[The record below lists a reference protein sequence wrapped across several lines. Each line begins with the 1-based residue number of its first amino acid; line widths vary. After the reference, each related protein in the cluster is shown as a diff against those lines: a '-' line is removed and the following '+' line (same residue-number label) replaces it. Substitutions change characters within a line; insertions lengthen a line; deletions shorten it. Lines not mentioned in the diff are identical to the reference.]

1 MPKPRSCI
9 IKVTDAFDGLGIHL
23 CGTKNHMIKNIEPQS
38 PAEMGG
44 LKPGDKILVIN
55 EENVEDSDYT
65 KVVTRLKENLLA
77 KTDIRLLVMNIIE
90 YNVFKQKN
98 PVLQNCEY
106 T

>member
-1 MPKPRSCI
+1 
-9 IKVTDAFDGLGIHL
+9 
-23 CGTKNHMIKNIEPQS
+23 MIKNIEPQS
-38 PAEMGG
+38 PAELGG

-65 KVVTRLKENLLA
+65 KVVSRLKENLLSR
-77 KTDIRLLVMNIIE
+77 TDIRLLVMNIIE

-98 PVLQNCEY
+98 PVLQNCKY